1 MVTPHSKNQVPV
13 IEGPSSR
20 KAVIVFEGDLGA
32 LPLGEVVQ
40 MGCVGR
46 QRFWIEV
53 WSDGQQKGSIVL
65 DGGEVVGAS
74 SEHHQG
80 DEAFFALARVPH
92 GRFRVYPASD
102 IDRRALPPT
111 SRSWHELLL
120 ETARLSDEDGRP
132 PPPEDDAPRE
142 RERSL
147 AKEKLGS
154 WRPAENLPE
163 SGMVLIPPPAPAP
176 DLMGNSAKVAS
187 EPPLP
192 PEDDLP
198 PTLIPPAFLAPPAK
212 PTLVAVPV
220 AALIPPPAAPSLGWI
235 SAPDLPSLGRI
246 SAPDLPSSGR
256 ISAPDLPASGR
267 ISTPGKAADE
277 REPESPYEIH
287 TREATE
293 AYLRRDYAE
302 ALRLF
307 ELCLVIRPG
316 DRRILHNIERLRNR
330 TR

>member
-120 ETARLSDEDGRP
+120 ETARLSDEDGRL
-132 PPPEDDAPRE
+132 RL
-142 RERSL
+142 R
-147 AKEKLGS
+147 KTT
-154 WRPAENLPE
+154 RPA
-163 SGMVLIPPPAPAP
+163 SV
-176 DLMGNSAKVAS
+176 
-187 EPPLP
+187 
-192 PEDDLP
+192 
-198 PTLIPPAFLAPPAK
+198 
-212 PTLVAVPV
+212 
-220 AALIPPPAAPSLGWI
+220 
-235 SAPDLPSLGRI
+235 SAPWRRKNW
-246 SAPDLPSSGR
+246 APGGLQ
-256 ISAPDLPASGR
+256 
-267 ISTPGKAADE
+267 
-277 REPESPYEIH
+277 
-287 TREATE
+287 
-293 AYLRRDYAE
+293 
-302 ALRLF
+302 
-307 ELCLVIRPG
+307 
-316 DRRILHNIERLRNR
+316 R
-330 TR
+330 TCRSRGWC